1 MEEEIRTSRDLK
13 QMSEMENRLAVAVEQ
28 IDQLKKQLE
37 DTTSWSEKI
46 SKRSELI
53 SEGLLEWSL
62 GPH

>member
-46 SKRSELI
+46 SKRSELL
-53 SEGLLEWSL
+53 SEGSLEWSL
-62 GPH
+62 SPH